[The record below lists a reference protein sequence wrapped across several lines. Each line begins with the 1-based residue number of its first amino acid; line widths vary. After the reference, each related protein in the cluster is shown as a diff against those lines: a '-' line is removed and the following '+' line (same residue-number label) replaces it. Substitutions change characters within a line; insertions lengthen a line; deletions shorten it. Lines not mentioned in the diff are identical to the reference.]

1 MLNVKRRRDFRER
14 RWQFIAVA
22 VTITLGVMMFAAS
35 YDAYLN
41 LESSYQGTYDRL
53 GFADMT
59 VTGAE
64 RYFAADAVSIDGVAV
79 VETRRQVDLPF
90 RAEGDVLSGRAIGMP
105 AAGQPAINQ
114 VDVTSGSY
122 LDPDRPTGVVVE
134 SHFAVDHDLTPGDTI
149 EIFTGADWM
158 EAEVLGIGVSAEY
171 LWPAKSRQ
179 EVFSAPGTF
188 GVIFVAEDLLEP
200 LPANVVA
207 DQILLLYAEDA
218 DHSDADAAV
227 SIAANAAGAA
237 DIQTQADQPSNAA
250 LQLDVDGFQQLA
262 IAFPALF
269 LIAAGM
275 AAFILLTRLVLT
287 QRPQIG
293 ALRASGVSRRL
304 LTRHYLS
311 YGIVL
316 GVIGAIVGVVLG
328 VLLGYALT
336 AAYTTELGIPDT
348 IREFRWLT
356 PVVGLLFG
364 IVTGFLAAYV
374 PARSAFRMSPAE
386 AMRGDVK
393 VADGRISGFERL
405 IPPLQRAP
413 VRWRMVL
420 RGIGRDK
427 RRSLSTVIGVTL
439 ALVLILASW
448 GMIDTVGV
456 LIDRQFN
463 EVALEDASSV
473 LTVPVGDEQVAA
485 VASVSG
491 VTRAEDVATLE
502 VSVRSNGE
510 TYATQLQAYRPD
522 TQLHGFTNASGE
534 LPSTGMIGGIALSD
548 LLGVV
553 EGDTVEVSF
562 PTLGTTITTTLVEF
576 VDEPMGTAVYMERA
590 ELGRALA
597 AATPPIPPEVLA
609 EPVISTV
616 GSLFDPAANRDIV
629 IADIGARDEVAAVI
643 DQRALYDL
651 AQSLLGFFYIFI
663 GMMLVFG
670 GLMAFALIFNMI
682 SVNVAER
689 STEYATMRANGMPR
703 RRIASLI
710 MGENMLLTTIG
721 IIPGLIVGY
730 LVAAQF
736 MSFYSSDMFQ
746 FKLEMQWSTLVLSA
760 LFMLLVAAISL
771 WPGIRSVSNIDVAS
785 VVRERAI

>member
-1 MLNVKRRRDFRER
+1 MLDTKRRCDFRER
-14 RWQFIAVA
+14 RWQFLAVA
-22 VTITLGVMMFAAS
+22 VTITLGVMMYAAS

-53 GFADMT
+53 SFADMT
-59 VTGAE
+59 VTGADE
-64 RYFAADAVSIDGVAV
+64 GFTSEARTISGVAA
-79 VETRRQVDLPF
+79 VEQRRQADLPF
-90 RAEGDVLSGRAIGMP
+90 RVGDSVLSGRAIGMP
-105 AAGQPAINQ
+105 AGEQPQINQ
-114 VDVTSGSY
+114 IDVVEGDY
-122 LDPDRPTGVVVE
+122 LDPSRPDGIVVE
-134 SHFAVDHDLTPGDTI
+134 SHFATDHDLAPGSKV
-149 EIFTGADWM
+149 EVFTGSEWVAV
-158 EAEVLGIGVSAEY
+158 EVVGVAISPEY

-188 GVIFVAEDLLEP
+188 GVAFVGEELLTP
-200 LPANVVA
+200 FPANVVA
-207 DQILLLYAEDA
+207 EQTLLLYDTTADRNDTDA
-218 DHSDADAAV
+218 AAADAAHD
-227 SIAANAAGAA
+227 AGAA
-237 DIQTQADQPSNAA
+237 DVLTQAEQPSNAA

-269 LIAAGM
+269 LVAAGM
-275 AAFILLTRLVLT
+275 AAFILLTRLVLS

-293 ALRASGVSRRL
+293 ALRASGVSRQL

-311 YGIVL
+311 YGLLL
-316 GVIGAIVGVVLG
+316 GAVGTVIGLVLG
-328 VLLGYALT
+328 VLAGFALSG
-336 AAYTTELGIPDT
+336 AYTRELGIPDT
-348 IREFRWLT
+348 VRELHWVTLVIG
-356 PVVGLLFG
+356 PLFG
-364 IVTGFLAAYV
+364 LVTGFLAAYL

-393 VADGRISGFERL
+393 VEDGKVSAFERVVPAL
-405 IPPLQRAP
+405 RRAP

-427 RRSLSTVIGVTL
+427 RRSLSTVIGVML

-463 EVALEDASSV
+463 EVVLEDASSV
-473 LTVPVGDEQVAA
+473 LAVPVGAQQVDAVAA
-485 VASVSG
+485 VSG
-491 VTRAEDVATLE
+491 VARAEDVATLD
-502 VSVRSNGE
+502 VSVRANGE
-510 TYATQLQAYRPD
+510 TYATQLQAFRPN
-522 TQLHGFTNASGE
+522 TQMHGFVSESGT
-534 LPSTGMIGGIALSD
+534 LPSTGAIGGVALGDVLGIA
-548 LLGVV
+548 
-553 EGDTVEVSF
+553 EGDQVELSF
-562 PTLGTTITTTLVEF
+562 PTLGTSITTTLVEF

-590 ELGRALA
+590 ELERLLKGAD
-597 AATPPIPPEVLA
+597 PPIPPEVLA
-609 EPVISTV
+609 EPIITTV
-616 GSLFDPAANRDIV
+616 GSRFGGSADRDSV
-629 IADIGARDEVAAVI
+629 ISEIEQLDEVAAVI

-689 STEYATMRANGMPR
+689 STEYATMRANGVPR
-703 RRIASLI
+703 RRIAALI
-710 MGENMLLTTIG
+710 MGENMLLTLIG

-736 MSFYSSDMFQ
+736 MSYYSSDMFQ
-746 FKLEMQWSTLVLSA
+746 FNLEMRWSTLVFSA
-760 LFMLLVAAISL
+760 LFMLAVAAISL
-771 WPGIRSVSNIDVAS
+771 WPGIRSVDRIDVAS

>member
-1 MLNVKRRRDFRER
+1 MLDVKRRRDFRER
-14 RWQFIAVA
+14 RWQFLAVA

-53 GFADMT
+53 HFADMT
-59 VTGAE
+59 VTGADDG
-64 RYFAADAVSIDGVAV
+64 FATEAQAIAGVGAV
-79 VETRRQVDLPF
+79 EERRQVDLPF
-90 RAEGDVLSGRAIGMP
+90 RVGDSVLSGRAVGMP
-105 AAGQPAINQ
+105 AGEQPQINQ
-114 VDVTSGSY
+114 IDVVEGDY
-122 LDPDRPTGVVVE
+122 LDPGRPDGIVVE
-134 SHFAVDHDLTPGDTI
+134 SHFANDHDLTPGSTV
-149 EIFTGADWM
+149 EIFTGTEWVAVD
-158 EAEVLGIGVSAEY
+158 VVGVAVSPEY

-188 GVIFVAEDLLEP
+188 GVAFVSGDLLTP
-200 LPANVVA
+200 LPANAVA
-207 DQILLLYAEDA
+207 EQTLLLYDPAADREDT
-218 DHSDADAAV
+218 DAAV
-227 SIAANAAGAA
+227 SDAAHAAGAA
-237 DIQTQADQPSNAA
+237 DVLTQAEQPSNAA

-269 LIAAGM
+269 LLAAGM
-275 AAFILLTRLVLT
+275 AAFILLTRLVLS

-293 ALRASGVSRRL
+293 ALRASGVSRKL

-311 YGIVL
+311 YGILL
-316 GVIGAIVGVVLG
+316 GVIGALIGVVLG
-328 VLLGYALT
+328 VLAGFALSG
-336 AAYTTELGIPDT
+336 AYTKELGIPDT
-348 IREFRWLT
+348 VRELHWVTLVIG
-356 PVVGLLFG
+356 PLFG
-364 IVTGFLAAYV
+364 LATGFLAAYL
-374 PARSAFRMSPAE
+374 PARSAFRVSPAE

-393 VADGRISGFERL
+393 VEDGKVSTFERV
-405 IPPLQRAP
+405 IPPLRRAP

-427 RRSLSTVIGVTL
+427 RRSLSTVIGVML

-463 EVALEDASSV
+463 EVVLEDASSV
-473 LTVPVGDEQVAA
+473 LTVPVGVEQVDGVAA
-485 VASVSG
+485 VSG
-491 VTRAEDVATLE
+491 VARAEDVATLD
-502 VSVRSNGE
+502 VSVRANGD
-510 TYATQLQAYRPD
+510 TYATQLQAFRPN
-522 TQLHGFTNASGE
+522 TQMHGFTSKSGT
-534 LPSTGMIGGIALSD
+534 LPSTGAVGGVALGD
-548 LLGVV
+548 LLGIS
-553 EGDTVEVSF
+553 EGDLIELSF
-562 PTLGTTITTTLVEF
+562 PTLDTSITTELVEF

-590 ELGRALA
+590 ELERLLEVAD
-597 AATPPIPPEVLA
+597 PPIPPEVLA
-609 EPVISTV
+609 EPIITTV
-616 GSLFDPAANRDIV
+616 ASRFDEATDREAVLAEIERLE
-629 IADIGARDEVAAVI
+629 EVAAVI

-703 RRIASLI
+703 RRIAALI
-710 MGENMLLTTIG
+710 MGENMLLTLIG

-736 MSFYSSDMFQ
+736 MSYYSSDMFQ
-746 FKLEMQWSTLVLSA
+746 FTLEMRWSTLLFSA
-760 LFMLLVAAISL
+760 LFMLAVAAISL
-771 WPGIRSVSNIDVAS
+771 WPGIRSVDRIDVAS